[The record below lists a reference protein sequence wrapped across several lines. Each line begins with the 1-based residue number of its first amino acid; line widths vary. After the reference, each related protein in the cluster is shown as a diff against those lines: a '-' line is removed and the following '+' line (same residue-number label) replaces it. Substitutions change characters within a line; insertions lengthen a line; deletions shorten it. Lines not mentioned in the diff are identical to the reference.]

1 MSETGTPLV
10 RIETRVETR
19 VEAAAGAG
27 AEVRIGRIML
37 NRPERS
43 NAYTQEML
51 TAIDCAFE
59 RFESDASMGVV
70 VITGTGERA
79 FCAGADHHELA
90 TRTPESVRKLK
101 AAEVFARIEASRL
114 VSIASINGAA
124 VGGGLELALACDI
137 RLAADH
143 ATFWLP
149 EPEFGLL
156 PAAGAL
162 QRLPAAVG
170 QGPARE
176 LILGGARWDA
186 SRALQVGLV
195 SEIAPLA
202 ALHELE
208 ARWTARITKR
218 APHVL
223 ALAKQSLALRDPA
236 ASAAFD
242 LTAQAQLVADARTA
256 ETSSTDPT
264 PREAS

>member
-1 MSETGTPLV
+1 MSETRAPLV
-10 RIETRVETR
+10 GVETRVETR
-19 VEAAAGAG
+19 VEAGAEPATEPG
-27 AEVRIGRIML
+27 TEVRIGRIVL

-43 NAYTQEML
+43 NAYTQDML
-51 TAIDCAFE
+51 AAIEAAFE
-59 RFESDASMGVV
+59 RFENDPHIGVV
-70 VITGTGERA
+70 VVTGTGERA
-79 FCAGADHHELA
+79 FCAGADRHELA
-90 TRTPESVRKLK
+90 TRTPESVRTLK
-101 AAEVFARIEASRL
+101 AAEIFARIEASRL
-114 VSIASINGAA
+114 VSIALINGAA

-176 LILGGARWDA
+176 MILGGARWDA
-186 SRALQVGLV
+186 SRAFQVGLV

-242 LTAQAQLVADARTA
+242 LTTQAQLVAKNR
-256 ETSSTDPT
+256 ETQ
-264 PREAS
+264 

>member
-1 MSETGTPLV
+1 MSE
-10 RIETRVETR
+10 IQVETT
-19 VEAAAGAG
+19 AQG
-27 AEVRIGRIML
+27 RIGRIVL

-43 NAYTQEML
+43 NAYTQDML
-51 TAIDCAFE
+51 VAIDTAFE
-59 RFESDASMGVV
+59 HFEADGQVGVV
-70 VITGTGERA
+70 VVTGTGERA
-79 FCAGADHHELA
+79 FCAGADRHELA

-101 AAEVFARIEASRL
+101 AAEIFARIDTSRL
-114 VSIASINGAA
+114 VSIAVINGAA

-137 RLAADH
+137 RVAADH

-162 QRLPAAVG
+162 QRLPATVG

-176 LILGGARWDA
+176 MILGGSHWDA
-186 SRALQVGLV
+186 SRAFQVGLV
-195 SEIAPLA
+195 SEVAPLA
-202 ALHELE
+202 ALNELE
-208 ARWTARITKR
+208 ARWTARITQR

-242 LTAQAQLVADARTA
+242 LTTQAQLVAKN
-256 ETSSTDPT
+256 
-264 PREAS
+264 REAQ